1 MEEILKKL
9 ILILKK
15 GDQSAFEEFYQLTKE
30 KIFYNI
36 FALTKNYS
44 LSEDLLQD
52 TYITFLKMIPN
63 IDEEKSIIGLLMTIS
78 RNLTLD
84 FFRKNKKIVELDDIH
99 EKTIKAE
106 EKNNIDKH
114 FLIDNI
120 RKILNDKEMEI
131 LILHIFSDMTFESIA
146 KMKKKAL
153 GTILWSYNNS
163 IKKLK
168 RSLNYEN
175 Y

>member
-1 MEEILKKL
+1 MEEKLKKL

-106 EKNNIDKH
+106 EKNNIDKL

>member
-1 MEEILKKL
+1 MEEKLKKL

-99 EKTIKAE
+99 EKTIKTE

>member
-1 MEEILKKL
+1 MEEKLKKL

-106 EKNNIDKH
+106 EKNNRDKH

>member
-1 MEEILKKL
+1 MEEKLKKL

-99 EKTIKAE
+99 EKKIKAE

-120 RKILNDKEMEI
+120 RKILNDEEMEI

>member
-1 MEEILKKL
+1 MEEKLKKL

-84 FFRKNKKIVELDDIH
+84 FFRKNKKI
-99 EKTIKAE
+99 
-106 EKNNIDKH
+106 
-114 FLIDNI
+114 
-120 RKILNDKEMEI
+120 
-131 LILHIFSDMTFESIA
+131 
-146 KMKKKAL
+146 
-153 GTILWSYNNS
+153 
-163 IKKLK
+163 
-168 RSLNYEN
+168 
-175 Y
+175 

>member
-1 MEEILKKL
+1 MEEKLKKL

-99 EKTIKAE
+99 EKTIKEE